1 MYPQGDCGHE
11 GSSPCV
17 QLQLT
22 HRVMYFSSRE
32 GLGWMSEMSSAQG
45 FMANVAAEARG
56 PQGRVWVLGGAML
69 LCMWHPRCGA
79 LSLLAFH
86 IK

>member
-1 MYPQGDCGHE
+1 
-11 GSSPCV
+11 
-17 QLQLT
+17 
-22 HRVMYFSSRE
+22 
-32 GLGWMSEMSSAQG
+32 MSEMSSAQG
-45 FMANVAAEARG
+45 FMANVATEARG
-56 PQGRVWVLGGAML
+56 PQGCVWVLGGAML